1 MKDRSNRPI
10 QMTRRAMEILCAYDW
25 PGNVREL
32 ENAIERAATLCE
44 GSIIQAADLPP
55 RLLASVN
62 STSPALEAQTTATLP
77 EVPESALY
85 PLPQGADPVP
95 LPEGGPA
102 SAGPVLPLKNFL
114 REQEK
119 AHLLRAIQQC
129 GGDKEQ
135 AALLLG
141 ISIATLYRRLSEEN
155 GES

>member
-1 MKDRSNRPI
+1 
-10 QMTRRAMEILCAYDW
+10 MEILCAYDW

-44 GSIIQAADLPP
+44 GNIIQAIDLPP

-62 STSPALEAQTTATLP
+62 IPGLAAGAQAPAALP
-77 EVPESALY
+77 EVPDTALY
-85 PLPQGADPVP
+85 PLPRGAESTP
-95 LPEGGPA
+95 LPGSGPA
-102 SAGPVLPLKNFL
+102 STGAVLPLKNFL

-119 AHLLRAIQQC
+119 AHLLRAIKQC

-155 GES
+155 DES